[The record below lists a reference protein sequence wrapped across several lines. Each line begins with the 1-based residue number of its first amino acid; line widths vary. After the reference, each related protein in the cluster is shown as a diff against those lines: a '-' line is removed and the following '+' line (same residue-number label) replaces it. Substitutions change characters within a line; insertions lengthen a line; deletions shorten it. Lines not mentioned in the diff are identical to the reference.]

1 MRIRDATPADAE
13 AVRRVHADSIEGLGP
28 EAYSQEQVEAWA
40 LGCESADYDAAIRQT
55 DAFLVAE
62 RDGEVVGFGSLDLEP
77 SEQDYESSPDA
88 EITGV
93 YVHPSVVREGVGTA
107 LYGELEERARV
118 ADVDTLGLLASRN
131 AVSFY
136 EAMGYERVAE
146 HDHEFSS
153 HESTGVTGTVV
164 ELAVDL

>member
-13 AVRRVHADSIEGLGP
+13 AVRRVHADSIQSLGP

-40 LGCESADYDAAIRQT
+40 LGCESADYAAAIRET
-55 DAFLVAE
+55 DAFLVAD
-62 RDGEVVGFGSLDLEP
+62 RDGEVVGFGSLNLEP
-77 SEQDYESSPDA
+77 SGEDYESSVDA

-107 LYGELEERARV
+107 LYGELEDRARV
-118 ADVDTLGLLASRN
+118 ADVDSLGLLASRN

-136 EAMGYERVAE
+136 EAMGYARVAE
-146 HDHEFSS
+146 REHEFSS
-153 HESTGVTGTVV
+153 RESTGVTGTVV
-164 ELAVDL
+164 EMATDL